1 VKLNAGDFEVLCS
14 RYSVRSVSHNNRNV
28 YKRCNLYLKLL
39 GIIARRKLKFHASLK
54 TANLNR
60 SMVGSFQLRDPSSLS
75 PAQGCE
81 ETSTLHLLP
90 VKFPT
95 SSHIFLKLS
104 SLCLHLVLVG
114 PFLEGCPPALTF
126 PTCLPSTT
134 ESFFSF
140 SRLTIR
146 LQTLIWS
153 SYPNKWRKNVAYMI
167 SIFPSSADNGDE
179 GSNTSPTIK
188 LL

>member
-1 VKLNAGDFEVLCS
+1 MEQNAGDFEVLYS
-14 RYSVRSVSHNNRNV
+14 RYSVRSLSHSNRNV
-28 YKRCNLYLKLL
+28 YKRCDLYVILL
-39 GIIARRKLKFHASLK
+39 GTIARRKLKFHASLK
-54 TANLNR
+54 IANLNR
-60 SMVGSFQLRDPSSLS
+60 SVVGSFQLRDPSSLS
-75 PAQGCE
+75 PAQGSE

-114 PFLEGCPPALTF
+114 PFLEGCSPALAF
-126 PTCLPSTT
+126 LTCLPSTT

-140 SRLTIR
+140 SSLTIR

-153 SYPNKWRKNVAYMI
+153 SYPNKWRKDAAYMI
-167 SIFPSSADNGDE
+167 SIFP
-179 GSNTSPTIK
+179 GSTP
-188 LL
+188 